1 MALPVVLTLI
11 QKPGCHLCNDAE
23 LVVNEVIAQLHAD
36 HAQLQLTLE
45 SRNILEDSALAQ
57 RYADEI
63 PVLLINGAQHSY
75 WHVKP
80 DRLIPAILK
89 EAAL

>member
-1 MALPVVLTLI
+1 MTNPVELTLI
-11 QKPGCHLCNDAE
+11 QKPGCHLCTDAE
-23 LVVNEVIAQLHAD
+23 LVLAGVME
-36 HAQLQLTLE
+36 QLTAEHPGLAL
-45 SRNILEDSALAQ
+45 SLVGRNILDDPVLAQ

-80 DRLIPAILK
+80 ERLVPAILK
-89 EAAL
+89 EAGL